1 MFPHQQR
8 VVDERRERGPL
19 STQWTTRP
27 PDRRLLGK
35 QEAGK
40 HLPVCSPINLTPP
53 LLPREMQIQI
63 HRYTK
68 TQIKN
73 KVEGNTNPTPPSL
86 PHRTHQH
93 SFFLSTRSICLQ
105 RFFSIVQH
113 IYFQSK
119 KKHQKTD
126 VLGSL
131 TSPSN
136 FTRNAVGGP
145 ISKKIIF
152 KTCKI

>member
-53 LLPREMQIQI
+53 LLPRGNANTNTQI
-63 HRYTK
+63 HK
-68 TQIKN
+68 
-73 KVEGNTNPTPPSL
+73 NTNKKQGGGQHQPDSTLTSL
-86 PHRTHQH
+86 EHQR
-93 SFFLSTRSICLQ
+93 SFFTYSFNMSAKIFLNTST
-105 RFFSIVQH
+105 
-113 IYFQSK
+113 YF
-119 KKHQKTD
+119 
-126 VLGSL
+126 
-131 TSPSN
+131 
-136 FTRNAVGGP
+136 
-145 ISKKIIF
+145 
-152 KTCKI
+152 